1 MPTGTARRRSGPAI
15 EALVRAVGHV
25 DYLILV
31 GDILDFSIASY
42 ERTYCHA
49 KVFFSALQ
57 RDGVADQVV
66 YIPGNHDFDIWPT
79 VEHQVNVIN
88 QLKQGELPRAFK
100 QSVPAVIDD
109 RCADPAD
116 KFRLPDVTPKPEW
129 HDNRSKYGRLFMDH
143 ITRRPSKR
151 RGVRAEGP
159 LLTFNFAFPNLYL
172 VTDTGESVLVT
183 HGHYFEPYWAL
194 ASDWLM
200 EFAADLL
207 PLQTFGEP
215 NLQELVGMNLP
226 LNQLACTGIGQAQPL
241 TTLDSSDSARGG
253 LRQDRHPGAVPRSI
267 RLAGDGAGEPAC
279 RARGVPP
286 SARVLEWMKR
296 RLLRWLATTEPARYS
311 RLFMTRPHIRDRFRR
326 YYRASVGEMRQL
338 RRQHGIDLPLPT
350 HVVFGHTHQPIPWGA
365 GELVD
370 VIEERPVHFC
380 NLGGWLLRDEDAGSF
395 VGAEVVLYE
404 SGRGLSSQS
413 IRAADLASQPPPPRP
428 PHNFRSRSDGAGLGA
443 WDRGVGTASKPQASS
458 PKPRHVAIAAIETR
472 CRGRASPRT
481 WRRRERRV
489 SRSAPRS
496 WRRTDPVACTR
507 RARRSDR
514 RPAI

>member
-1 MPTGTARRRSGPAI
+1 LPDGHTNFISPSTGSRIFISQRDLVRIAMVSDTHFGDELCVLVSDAHSHGPPALGPGYQ
-15 EALVRAVGHV
+15 ALVRAIGHV
-25 DYLILV
+25 DYLVLV

-57 RDGVADQVV
+57 RDGVADQLV

-109 RCADPAD
+109 RCPNPID
-116 KFRLPDVTPKPEW
+116 KFRLPDVTPKLEW

-151 RGVRAEGP
+151 HGVRAEGP

-172 VTDTGESVLVT
+172 VSDKGESVLVT

-226 LNQLACTGIGQAQPL
+226 LNQLACAGIGQAQPL
-241 TTLDSSDSARGG
+241 TTLIRAIQREADFGRTDILTRC
-253 LRQDRHPGAVPRSI
+253 LDRFVAQVMAKRIGVS
-267 RLAGDGAGEPAC
+267 
-279 RARGVPP
+279 RARR
-286 SARVLEWMKR
+286 AAERAVLEWMKR
-296 RLLRWLATTEPARYS
+296 RVLRWLAASEPARYS
-311 RLFMTRPHIRDRFRR
+311 RLFMTRPHIRERFRR
-326 YYRASVGEMRQL
+326 YYRATAGEMRQL
-338 RRQHGIDLPLPT
+338 RLQHGIDLPPPT

-380 NLGGWLLRDEDAGSF
+380 NLGGWLLRDDDPQSF

-404 SGRGLSSQS
+404 SGRGLSSHS
-413 IRAADLASQPPPPRP
+413 IRASDLVESSAVTPREAQLP
-428 PHNFRSRSDGAGLGA
+428 L
-443 WDRGVGTASKPQASS
+443 V
-458 PKPRHVAIAAIETR
+458 I
-472 CRGRASPRT
+472 
-481 WRRRERRV
+481 
-489 SRSAPRS
+489 
-496 WRRTDPVACTR
+496 
-507 RARRSDR
+507 
-514 RPAI
+514 

>member
-1 MPTGTARRRSGPAI
+1 MVIPSSRLRQSVSPTFVRQRNVVRIAMVSDTHFGDELCVLVSDAYGHGPP
-15 EALVRAVGHV
+15 ELGPGYDALVRAVGHV
-25 DYLILV
+25 DYLVLV

-49 KVFFSALQ
+49 RVFFSALQ
-57 RDGVADQVV
+57 RDGVAGQVV

-109 RCADPAD
+109 RCAVPAD

-172 VTDTGESVLVT
+172 VTDAGESVLVT

-200 EFAADLL
+200 ECAADLL

-226 LNQLACTGIGQAQPL
+226 LNQLACTGIGQAEPL
-241 TTLDSSDSARGG
+241 TTLIRAIQREADGGRTDILARC
-253 LRQDRHPGAVPRSI
+253 LDRFVSQVMGRRS
-267 RLAGDGAGEPAC
+267 GVS
-279 RARGVPP
+279 RARR
-286 SARVLEWMKR
+286 SAERAVLVWMKR

-326 YYRASVGEMRQL
+326 YYRASVGELRQL
-338 RRQHGIDLPLPT
+338 RHQHGIDLPLPT

-370 VIEERPVHFC
+370 VIEERPVLFC
-380 NLGGWLLRDEDAGSF
+380 NLGGWLLRDEDPGSF

-404 SGRGLSSQS
+404 SGRGLSSRS
-413 IRAADLASQPPPPRP
+413 IRSADLVESIT
-428 PHNFRSRSDGAGLGA
+428 GAPSTQL
-443 WDRGVGTASKPQASS
+443 PL
-458 PKPRHVAIAAIETR
+458 AI
-472 CRGRASPRT
+472 
-481 WRRRERRV
+481 
-489 SRSAPRS
+489 
-496 WRRTDPVACTR
+496 
-507 RARRSDR
+507 
-514 RPAI
+514 

>member
-1 MPTGTARRRSGPAI
+1 VRIAIVSDTHFGDDLCVLVSDSYGHGPPI
-15 EALVRAVGHV
+15 LGPGYQALVRALGRV
-25 DYLILV
+25 DYLVLV

-42 ERTYCHA
+42 ERTYGHA

-57 RDGVADQVV
+57 RDGVAEQVV

-116 KFRLPDVTPKPEW
+116 KFRLPDVTPTPEW
-129 HDNRSKYGRLFMDH
+129 HDKHSKYGRLFMDH

-159 LLTFNFAFPNLYL
+159 MLTFNFAFPNLYL

-200 EFAADLL
+200 QFASDLL

-241 TTLDSSDSARGG
+241 TTLVRAIQREADAGRTDILARC
-253 LRQDRHPGAVPRSI
+253 LDRFVSQLMTRRTGVSRPR
-267 RLAGDGAGEPAC
+267 RVAE
-279 RARGVPP
+279 RA
-286 SARVLEWMKR
+286 LLKWLKR

-311 RLFMTRPHIRDRFRR
+311 RLFITRPHIRDRFRR
-326 YYRASVGEMRQL
+326 YFRASVSEMRQL
-338 RRQHGIDLPLPT
+338 SREHGIDLPMPQ

-370 VIEERPVHFC
+370 VIDERPVHFC
-380 NLGGWLLRDEDAGSF
+380 NLGGWLLRDDDFSSF
-395 VGAEVVLYE
+395 VGAEVVVYE

-413 IRAADLASQPPPPRP
+413 IRARDLVSE
-428 PHNFRSRSDGAGLGA
+428 SS
-443 WDRGVGTASKPQASS
+443 TATSTQLPL
-458 PKPRHVAIAAIETR
+458 AI
-472 CRGRASPRT
+472 
-481 WRRRERRV
+481 
-489 SRSAPRS
+489 
-496 WRRTDPVACTR
+496 
-507 RARRSDR
+507 
-514 RPAI
+514 